1 MLSDREMTP
10 DAERTLSRQPST
22 TEYLPGMLTMS
33 APPGLLPY
41 YSSWSLVCLG
51 ASSLYSHNVG
61 LSEGIYPGFL
71 SGTNYLLPWDVTV
84 CSKAKNAWPQV
95 SYLVLY
101 IVFLCLFSNDIV
113 DLMHKGL

>member
-1 MLSDREMTP
+1 
-10 DAERTLSRQPST
+10 
-22 TEYLPGMLTMS
+22 MS
-33 APPGLLPY
+33 APSGLLPY

-61 LSEGIYPGFL
+61 LSEAIYPGFL

-95 SYLVLY
+95 SLNNCFLLLVFFC
-101 IVFLCLFSNDIV
+101 I
-113 DLMHKGL
+113 